1 MCLKNAVVTFLKKNM
16 CPESSLNGGPND
28 QWRGG
33 LKGGWGRG
41 NLEKEDG
48 GAFMKG
54 SILPFYNAGTPYG
67 QVIWTRAK
75 LQGVC
80 SKFSA
85 HQLKH
90 FSFTKP
96 TLSSYYF
103 TSSFEASFGASF
115 NVLTLS
121 VGLSHFPGGP
131 PTLPAPSPWLP
142 KPSCQPPDSIS
153 WFTQLLSESDCLL
166 DSGCSAQPGMN

>member
-1 MCLKNAVVTFLKKNM
+1 M
-16 CPESSLNGGPND
+16 CPESSLNGGPSD

-41 NLEKEDG
+41 YREKGDE
-48 GAFMKG
+48 GAFMNG
-54 SILPFYNAGTPYG
+54 SILPFYNAGAPYG
-67 QVIWTRAK
+67 QVIWTWVK

-80 SKFSA
+80 SKCSA
-85 HQLKH
+85 HQKKH

-96 TLSSYYF
+96 TLSSCYL
-103 TSSFEASFGASF
+103 TSSFEASFEASF

-131 PTLPAPSPWLP
+131 PTPHPRITMTSQL
-142 KPSCQPPDSIS
+142 SCQ
-153 WFTQLLSESDCLL
+153 LLFWLHL
-166 DSGCSAQPGMN
+166 MIHSAPVKGWLSSR